1 MLYFIWYGLKM
12 DQLPLT
18 EEAVVQHALQV
29 YLQKTYWKVLLNTE
43 IDPRLWVEK
52 KRIVW
57 ASNHLQSKVFSWEF
71 NNLSIE
77 RCFAHPE

>member
-29 YLQKTYWKVLLNTE
+29 YLQITYWKVLLNTE
-43 IDPRLWVEK
+43 IDPRLWG
-52 KRIVW
+52 
-57 ASNHLQSKVFSWEF
+57 
-71 NNLSIE
+71 
-77 RCFAHPE
+77 